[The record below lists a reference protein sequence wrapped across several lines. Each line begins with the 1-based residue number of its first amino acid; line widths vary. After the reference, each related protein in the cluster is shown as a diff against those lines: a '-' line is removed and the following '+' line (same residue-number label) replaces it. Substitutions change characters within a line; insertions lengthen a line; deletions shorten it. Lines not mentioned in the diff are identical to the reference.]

1 LGRDIGYTTAR
12 STCDDLEPLCEFRR
26 RVYGPSDRTSDP
38 RRVEW
43 LYDANPFDDDQD
55 PAIWLTRAA
64 GEIVGTNAA
73 IRFAL
78 LIDGDELPAQWGV
91 DLYVDK
97 AHRGH
102 GIAAT
107 LNRALR
113 AEGRLS
119 CALGMS
125 EQGLQHSLRNG
136 YQSVATVPS
145 YVLVLDRRPLSG
157 RKLEAWAS
165 RTLGAARASAASM
178 ARGQGH
184 RAGAPL
190 DLEPVPRF
198 DGRDDGIWQE
208 CRSHYRVIAR
218 RDAQYLAWR
227 FDASPDVAEYR
238 RYYLTRHDATVGYVV
253 TRPKT
258 WHGAPALVI
267 VDYLAAPDDLEQL
280 FRLIKEAARAQH
292 AAAVLCPTLNA
303 AAHGALQRSGFLSRA
318 GSGACLTVRVAEDT
332 SRFGAL
338 TDSASWF
345 LTLADSDL
353 D

>member
-1 LGRDIGYTTAR
+1 MPYATTR
-12 STCDDLEPLCEFRR
+12 CTCDDLESLCAFRR
-26 RVYGPSDRTSDP
+26 RVYGPSDRVSDP

-43 LYDANPFDDDQD
+43 LYDANPFDDDRD
-55 PAIWLTRAA
+55 PAIWLTRAD
-64 GEIVGTNAA
+64 GEIIGTNAA
-73 IRFAL
+73 IRFVL
-78 LIDGDELPAQWGV
+78 QIDGDELPAQWGV
-91 DLYVDK
+91 DLYVDE

-107 LNRALR
+107 LNRAIR
-113 AEGRLS
+113 AEDRLS

-136 YQSVATVPS
+136 YRSVATVPS
-145 YVLVLDRRPLSG
+145 YVLLLDHRPFSE

-165 RTLGAARASAASM
+165 HTLGAARASAASI
-178 ARGQGH
+178 ARGQSH
-184 RAGAPL
+184 RAGALL

-198 DGRDDGIWQE
+198 DGRGDAIWRE

-227 FDASPDVAEYR
+227 FDASPDAADYC
-238 RYYLTRHDATVGYVV
+238 RYYVSRHGAIVGYVV
-253 TRPKT
+253 TRLKS
-258 WHGAPALVI
+258 WHGASALVI
-267 VDYLAAPDDLEQL
+267 VDYLATPDDLEQL
-280 FRLIKEAARAQH
+280 FRLIKDAARAQQV
-292 AAAVLCPTLNA
+292 AAVLCPTLDT
-303 AAHGALQRSGFLSRA
+303 AAHRALLRAGFLSRA
-318 GSGACLTVRVAEDT
+318 GSGPCLTVRVAED
-332 SRFGAL
+332 SPRFGAL